1 MPLKTCRK
9 GLHQYDTETA
19 PRIGKSPTCPEC
31 LRAAKAR
38 YHGSGKGR
46 AALARYLSSQ
56 QGQDAVMRYRR
67 SEKGRATWRKQRE
80 RRRRIEAEKRAERL
94 RAAGLLPGVKLC
106 RSGLHQYDPA
116 TAPKV
121 RGHAICPEC
130 RRAARARYKGGASR
144 RAAVARYNLSEKAR
158 ARQAR
163 YRRSEKGRAMQARY
177 RRNRK
182 QRGGPSGTT

>member
-1 MPLKTCRK
+1 
-9 GLHQYDTETA
+9 
-19 PRIGKSPTCPEC
+19 
-31 LRAAKAR
+31 
-38 YHGSGKGR
+38 
-46 AALARYLSSQ
+46 
-56 QGQDAVMRYRR
+56 MRYRR

-144 RAAVARYNLSEKAR
+144 RAAVARYNLSEKAPCEAGPLPPKR
-158 ARQAR
+158 KGSRDAGALPAEQEAARGAFRDNVTRPALGEQLAR
-163 YRRSEKGRAMQARY
+163 SGRRKPTGTTA
-177 RRNRK
+177 
-182 QRGGPSGTT
+182 QRG